1 MKNNFPL
8 SWQDFLYL
16 VGSLAPPVSF
26 DHAACQGYVAH
37 ACAKVGAV
45 EAAYHLS
52 GLQQKCGRTKY
63 ITAARPLLRSLK
75 KTPPMKTSG
84 LVLILMIL
92 GGRNCSVFVVNKKKG
107 HTHNICILIKN
118 LLLINA
124 YIIILVCFCDYIY
137 I

>member
-26 DHAACQGYVAH
+26 DHPACQGYVAH

-63 ITAARPLLRSLK
+63 ITAARPLLRS
-75 KTPPMKTSG
+75 
-84 LVLILMIL
+84 
-92 GGRNCSVFVVNKKKG
+92 KKK
-107 HTHNICILIKN
+107 
-118 LLLINA
+118 NA
-124 YIIILVCFCDYIY
+124 SNEDLRSSVDTWGKELQCFCGKQEEGTHTIY
-137 I
+137 VY